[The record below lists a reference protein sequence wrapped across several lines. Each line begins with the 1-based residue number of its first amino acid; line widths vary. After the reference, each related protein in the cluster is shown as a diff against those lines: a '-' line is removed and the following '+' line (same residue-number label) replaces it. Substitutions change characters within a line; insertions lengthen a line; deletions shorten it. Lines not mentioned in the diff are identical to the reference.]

1 MIREEELESIKKHL
15 GSDGKLIIDSSL
27 TDKQRERFEF
37 INSLDID
44 LMEVLTRNTQMVN
57 YGDEELE
64 SDNSSD
70 DDDDDIEVIDGDDEN
85 ANVGI
90 EENGEIDDSLEDF
103 F

>member
-1 MIREEELESIKKHL
+1 MIREEELESIKKYL

-44 LMEVLTRNTQMVN
+44 LMEVLTRNTQYVN

-64 SDNSSD
+64 VENSD
-70 DDDDDIEVIDGDDEN
+70 DEDDIEVIDDED

>member
-44 LMEVLTRNTQMVN
+44 LMEVLTRNTQYKD

-64 SDNSSD
+64 SENSD
-70 DDDDDIEVIDGDDEN
+70 DNDDIEVIDNDEEEDI
-85 ANVGI
+85 GI
-90 EENGEIDDSLEDF
+90 EENGEMDDSLEDF